1 MAKIS
6 GHVVFPADAPAR
18 RARRVTVEVRD
29 TRLQDAASALLGRV
43 LLHDV
48 AVKPGGRAAFTVEG
62 PEEQLQGATFRVHV
76 DWDGDGSVAKG
87 DLLTTQSVHA
97 RDDAEVP
104 VTLI

>member
-29 TRLQDAASALLGRV
+29 TRLQDVASALLGRV
-43 LLHDV
+43 LLDNV
-48 AVKPGGRAAFTVEG
+48 AVKPGGRAGFTVET
-62 PEEQLQGATFRVHV
+62 PAEELQGATFRVHV

-87 DLLTTQSVHA
+87 DLLTTQLIRVG
-97 RDDAEVP
+97 DDAEVP